1 MSIFS
6 RLVHK
11 LSSVSAHDS
20 AFYSSRAAERQAR
33 LERYKKTWE
42 AYLAELDDPL
52 VIDSEANDNAKVNP
66 ARALI
71 NTSVYFLFGSE
82 LKFQVS
88 PAAQEIYGESEVSTS
103 EIADNTPNPDWLKD
117 LNRAW
122 KANRK
127 QAFLYSMG
135 LSGALHGDV
144 FIKILPNSMGLNNEF
159 PRLMLLDP
167 ANVDV
172 EWDPNDCDRVLV
184 YYIEYTTEDDQGEP
198 RLFTEEIRAVQDE
211 SGRTLHWTI
220 EAYEQPMHFQEHLGY
235 MPRAGERHQLGETQI
250 WPYVWAPIEHCQN
263 MELPHMYWGMP
274 DLDNSSVE
282 VIESLQRSMSSL
294 NKIVRV
300 HASPRMYAKNV
311 LPDQLSEIN
320 VSADNIITLPN
331 MDADLAVLQTLQN
344 IGPSIEFTD
353 KLREDL
359 YEMIQVPPIA
369 LGKFQSASTAISGV
383 TLSILYAPVLQKT
396 ELKRISYGDM
406 LERLNHKMLILMG
419 HTDPDIFDGLVLVWP
434 ESMPGSAYL
443 ERQTLQQDQQM
454 GVSQRTVLS
463 RMGYDPDE
471 EEKNR
476 LEELR
481 SVKELEQEFTPQPTG
496 PGDEE
501 TRGGNN
507 NPSGYGNQ
515 NGSMG
520 GTQAAGTPKTPNSDN
535 E

>member
-1 MSIFS
+1 MF
-6 RLVHK
+6 
-11 LSSVSAHDS
+11 
-20 AFYSSRAAERQAR
+20 
-33 LERYKKTWE
+33 
-42 AYLAELDDPL
+42 
-52 VIDSEANDNAKVNP
+52 
-66 ARALI
+66 
-71 NTSVYFLFGSE
+71 
-82 LKFQVS
+82 
-88 PAAQEIYGESEVSTS
+88 
-103 EIADNTPNPDWLKD
+103 
-117 LNRAW
+117 
-122 KANRK
+122 
-127 QAFLYSMG
+127 
-135 LSGALHGDV
+135 
-144 FIKILPNSMGLNNEF
+144 
-159 PRLMLLDP
+159 
-167 ANVDV
+167 
-172 EWDPNDCDRVLV
+172 
-184 YYIEYTTEDDQGEP
+184 
-198 RLFTEEIRAVQDE
+198 
-211 SGRTLHWTI
+211 
-220 EAYEQPMHFQEHLGY
+220 
-235 MPRAGERHQLGETQI
+235 
-250 WPYVWAPIEHCQN
+250 
-263 MELPHMYWGMP
+263 WGMP